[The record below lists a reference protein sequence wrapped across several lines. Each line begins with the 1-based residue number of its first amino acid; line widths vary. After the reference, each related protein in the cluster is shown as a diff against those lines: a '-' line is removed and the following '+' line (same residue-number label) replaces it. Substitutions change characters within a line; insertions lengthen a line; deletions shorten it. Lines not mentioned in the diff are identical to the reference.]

1 MGLFILS
8 AVSGTGKS
16 TLARGLV
23 GQRANWQVSVSHTTR
38 APRGGEVDGRHYHF
52 CTKGVLAQMVEQGAF
67 VEWAHYLEQCYGTS
81 FKTVA
86 HALEQGLDLLF
97 DIEING
103 ARQVKAKFPNAHSV
117 FLLPPSFDVLKAR
130 LFGRATDDL
139 DKIYRRLA
147 KGLEELKYAPR
158 FDHLVL
164 NESIDEAMISL
175 QLIRD
180 GRGNELPDQSTR
192 LSEIVA
198 DMTTFLER
206 ANRPESMF

>member
-1 MGLFILS
+1 LGLFILS

-23 GQRANWQVSVSHTTR
+23 GQNANWQVSVSHTTR
-38 APRGGEVDGRHYHF
+38 ALRGGEVDGQHYHF
-52 CTKGVLAQMVEQGAF
+52 CLKEEFAQMVEQGAF

-81 FKTVA
+81 YKTVT
-86 HALEQGLDLLF
+86 HALEQGIDLLF

-103 ARQVKAKFPNAHSV
+103 ARQVKSKFPDAHSV

-139 DKIYRRLA
+139 DKIYRRLS

-164 NESIDEAMISL
+164 NESIDDAMKSL
-175 QLIRD
+175 ELIRD
-180 GRGNELPDQSTR
+180 GRGDELPDQSTR
-192 LSEIVA
+192 LSEIVV
-198 DMTTFLER
+198 DMVTFLETS
-206 ANRPESMF
+206 NRPESMF